1 MRNRIFDELTE
12 RRRLVI
18 ATRLARL
25 PVAGHPALRVSFRL
39 EGTRGY
45 VFGCRAGPSMAFNH
59 LAHELAHGV
68 QFGAHAF
75 ERRMGGSGGYVFRVH
90 KVYVQGVP
98 YDEPSTDECTRREV
112 ETFAIERHLLEQAGY
127 RIDPVA
133 YAKHV
138 SRVTEF
144 LPDWWAHPSETR
156 LASLT
161 AMLERDYARW
171 TKPRVT
177 AALGAW
183 LDAMQ
188 ARLCRSSAARELG
201 SFDLG
206 AVLEAPTG
214 KKKAAS
220 ALQRQAV

>member
-25 PVAGHPALRVSFRL
+25 EVAGHPALRVSFRL

-45 VFGCRAGPSMAFNH
+45 VFGCRAGPSIAFNH
-59 LAHELAHGV
+59 LAHELAHAV
-68 QFGAHAF
+68 QFGAEAF
-75 ERRMGGSGGYVFRVH
+75 ERRMNGTGSYVFRVH
-90 KVYVQGVP
+90 KVYVQSVP
-98 YDEPSTDECTRREV
+98 YDEPRTDECTRREV

-127 RIDPVA
+127 RIDPAA

-144 LPDWWAHPSETR
+144 LPDWWTHPAETR
-156 LASLT
+156 LATLT
-161 AMLERDYARW
+161 SMLERDYARW
-171 TKPRVT
+171 TQPRVT
-177 AALGAW
+177 AELGAW
-183 LDAMQ
+183 LDALQ
-188 ARLCRSSAARELG
+188 ARLCRPSAARELG

-206 AVLEAPTG
+206 TALDRRTG
-214 KKKAAS
+214 KKKAADA
-220 ALQRQAV
+220 ALRHAA